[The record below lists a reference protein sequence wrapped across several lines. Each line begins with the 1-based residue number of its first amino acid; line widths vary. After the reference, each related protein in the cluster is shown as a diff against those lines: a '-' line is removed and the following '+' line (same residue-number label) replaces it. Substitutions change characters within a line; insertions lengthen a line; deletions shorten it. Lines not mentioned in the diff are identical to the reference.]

1 MLDRSRLLYIQL
13 VIIYRDLPGSKVIGS
28 WEQGMVTR
36 LAKILDLPL
45 FVRDSNTVFPENI
58 HCNGNETTLGNCYSS
73 AIKHDP
79 MGCVYRIA
87 RV

>member
-1 MLDRSRLLYIQL
+1 
-13 VIIYRDLPGSKVIGS
+13 
-28 WEQGMVTR
+28 MVTR